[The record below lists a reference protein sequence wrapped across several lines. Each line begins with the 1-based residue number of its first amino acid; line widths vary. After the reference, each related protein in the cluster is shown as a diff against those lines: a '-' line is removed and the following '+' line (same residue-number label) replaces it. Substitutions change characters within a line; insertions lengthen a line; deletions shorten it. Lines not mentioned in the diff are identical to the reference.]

1 MFYLKT
7 LEKEKQIKTLAGG
20 RKKIMEITAEI
31 KKYKTNYTREKKT
44 SQIKLLLR
52 KEKTDRSQL
61 LHLGRM
67 KQFTAIKYSQR
78 KQLEKIE

>member
-52 KEKTDRSQL
+52 K
-61 LHLGRM
+61 
-67 KQFTAIKYSQR
+67 
-78 KQLEKIE
+78 

>member
-31 KKYKTNYTREKKT
+31 KKYKTNYTREKKNKSNKVVT
-44 SQIKLLLR
+44 SKG
-52 KEKTDRSQL
+52 EN
-61 LHLGRM
+61 
-67 KQFTAIKYSQR
+67 
-78 KQLEKIE
+78 